1 MGQCN
6 DPSSHSAVVEEG
18 TGIGAGAGAGSLE
31 QYVLFC
37 FLVGGSFVPAGV
49 VSTIALLAIIALLTA
64 DPFRKPSVRV
74 IPGAI
79 LFFMMLLAG
88 LIGVSGNNP
97 YNVAK
102 DVWYVGNSAT
112 VLLFGYLLMERIGS
126 LQPVLRVFAISASVV
141 ATVHIVR
148 FSLHPS
154 SLQSLLDIRTE
165 VSAGYYITAL
175 GLGIAY
181 TAAKFKLDILNNGYA
196 LWGTALLCLASVT
209 LSFSR
214 TLWVAVMVV
223 VITAVFGAGLRNVVR
238 WILLLGCMALFAA
251 AISDIDSGGS
261 APEEATDTFR
271 GKIINSFQELKV
283 ADYTTFEEI
292 NMNWRGFESY
302 CALQSYLS
310 GNTLEHIVGKGFG
323 TDIDIGFTMTL
334 NDEEFDFIPILHNGY
349 LYLLV
354 KTGLVGLTSFLSFLF
369 LSFCKGI
376 KVLRVP
382 YPEARACGFLLI
394 VSTIIILETTFVI
407 SGMFSKGGLS
417 QTIILLGMLIGHA
430 ESMLQKENERL
441 GEVADISRCSTQPT
455 VVT

>member
-1 MGQCN
+1 MRQCN
-6 DPSSHSAVVEEG
+6 EEG
-18 TGIGAGAGAGSLE
+18 TGIEAGAGAGSLE

-64 DPFRKPSVRV
+64 DPFRRPSVRV

-223 VITAVFGAGLRNVVR
+223 VITAVFGAGLRTVMR
-238 WILLLGCMALFAA
+238 WSLLLGCIALIVA
-251 AISDIDSGGS
+251 AIFDIDIGGN
-261 APEEATDTFR
+261 APEEATTTFR
-271 GKIINSFQELKV
+271 GKVINSLQELKV
-283 ADYTTFEEI
+283 ADYTTFEEV

-354 KTGLVGLTSFLSFLF
+354 KTGLIGLASFLSFLF
-369 LSFCKGI
+369 LSTCKGI

-382 YPEARACGFLLI
+382 DPEARACGFLLI

-417 QTIILLGMLIGHA
+417 QTIILLGMLLGHA
-430 ESMLQKENERL
+430 ESILQKESERL
-441 GEVADISRCSTQPT
+441 GEVADLSRCSTQT
-455 VVT
+455 TIVT

>member
-1 MGQCN
+1 MRQCN

-18 TGIGAGAGAGSLE
+18 TGIGAGAGAGSFE
-31 QYVLFC
+31 QCILFC
-37 FLVGGSFVPAGV
+37 FLVGGSFMPAGI
-49 VSTIALLAIIALLTA
+49 VSTIALLAIIALLIA
-64 DPFRKPSVRV
+64 DPYRRPSVRI

-112 VLLFGYLLMERIGS
+112 ILLFGYFLMERIGS
-126 LQPVLRVFAISASVV
+126 LQPVLRVFAISASVA
-141 ATVHIVR
+141 ATVHIFR
-148 FSLHPS
+148 LALHPS
-154 SLQSLLDIRTE
+154 SLQSFLDIRTE

-181 TAAKFKLDILNNGYA
+181 TAARYKLYLFNSGYA

-223 VITAVFGAGLRNVVR
+223 GFTALFVAGLRNVMR
-238 WILLLGCMALFAA
+238 WAILLGCMALITAA
-251 AISDIDSGGS
+251 TSDIDVEGS
-261 APEEATDTFR
+261 APEEAITTFR
-271 GKIINSFQELKV
+271 GKIINSLQELKV
-283 ADYTTFEEI
+283 ADYTTFEEV

-310 GNTLEHIVGKGFG
+310 GSTLERIVGKGFG

-354 KTGLVGLTSFLSFLF
+354 KTGLIGLASFLSFLF
-369 LSFCKGI
+369 LSICKGI

-382 YPEARACGFLLI
+382 DQEAQACGFLLI
-394 VSTIIILETTFVI
+394 VSTLIILETTFVI

-417 QTIILLGMLIGHA
+417 QTIILMGMLLGHA
-430 ESMLQKENERL
+430 ESILQKESERL
-441 GEVADISRCSTQPT
+441 GEVADLSRCSTQPT
-455 VVT
+455 IVT

>member
-1 MGQCN
+1 MRQCN
-6 DPSSHSAVVEEG
+6 DPGSHSTEVEEG
-18 TGIGAGAGAGSLE
+18 TGIGAGAGSLE

-49 VSTIALLAIIALLTA
+49 VSTIALLAIIVLLTA
-64 DPFRKPSVRV
+64 DPFRRPSVRV

-88 LIGVSGNNP
+88 LIGVSGNTP

-165 VSAGYYITAL
+165 VSAGYYITAI
-175 GLGIAY
+175 GLGIGY
-181 TAAKFKLDILNNGYA
+181 TAAKFKLNISYSGYA

-214 TLWVAVMVV
+214 TLWVAVMVI
-223 VITAVFGAGLRNVVR
+223 VITAVFVEGLRTVMR
-238 WILLLGCMALFAA
+238 WSLLFGCMALIAA
-251 AISDIDSGGS
+251 AISDIDIGGN
-261 APEEATDTFR
+261 APEEATATFR
-271 GKIINSFQELKV
+271 GKVINSLQELKV
-283 ADYTTFEEI
+283 ADYTTFEEV

-310 GNTLEHIVGKGFG
+310 GSTLERIVGKGFG

-354 KTGLVGLTSFLSFLF
+354 KTGLIGLASFLSFLF
-369 LSFCKGI
+369 LNICKGI

-382 YPEARACGFLLI
+382 DPEARACGFLLI

-417 QTIILLGMLIGHA
+417 QTIILLGMLLGHA
-430 ESMLQKENERL
+430 ESILQKESERL
-441 GEVADISRCSTQPT
+441 GEVSDLSRCSTQPT
-455 VVT
+455 IVT